1 MKLSW
6 GLWIYGLVAGL
17 IGGGAGGVVT
27 AISGAVALPQQVNL
41 QAGFH
46 SFLILFY
53 ISFAMHG
60 LVSVAFYLQK
70 SPLPQIETTVSVAT
84 TEQKGTPTK
93 VVTTV
98 SATTD
103 KQVAPPSN

>member
-1 MKLSW
+1 MSAMRLNW
-6 GLWIYGLVAGL
+6 GAWLYGLVAGL

-84 TEQKGTPTK
+84 TEQKGTPSK

-98 SATTD
+98 SSTSQEST
-103 KQVAPPSN
+103 KP